1 VISNTNR
8 DLLLKLALKL
18 SYSAQKLLALV
29 LLALIC
35 RANASPLFE
44 DDTVL
49 AINLT
54 GPLSTLIE
62 EEENRA
68 ELPFVLRADDVEHL
82 INVRVR
88 GKSRARVCDFPPL
101 RLDFS
106 EKNSEQTMFAGQNK
120 LKLVTHC
127 RDDSSAQANIL
138 EEYAAYKIFNLISDV
153 SYKVRLVQITYHDTD
168 ARMKEETFVRTG
180 FFIESVS
187 ELADRVGGEPVNVT
201 GVSLSSLDT
210 VQAAAVLVFQYLI
223 GNTDW
228 SLVTAE
234 VDDTRCH
241 NIDLFD
247 IGSHRFLVPYDF
259 DLSGLENA
267 QYARPDPSLGISRV
281 TQRRYRGYCIASGA
295 LADAIGAIAG
305 QKNDIL
311 RVLTRVPGLPEKNI
325 DAGKKYLDGFFAKTD
340 DVEKLARSFERRCL

>member
-1 VISNTNR
+1 M
-8 DLLLKLALKL
+8 
-18 SYSAQKLLALV
+18 V

-44 DDTVL
+44 DDTIL

-54 GPLSTLIE
+54 GPFSTLIE
-62 EEENRA
+62 EEKNRA

-82 INVRVR
+82 IKVRIR
-88 GKSRARVCDFPPL
+88 GKSRTRVCDFPPL
-101 RLDFS
+101 RLAFS
-106 EKNSEQTMFAGQNK
+106 EENSEQTVFAGQNK

-127 RDDSSAQANIL
+127 EDHSSAQANIL

-153 SYKVRLVQITYHDTD
+153 SYKVRLVEITYHDTD
-168 ARMKEETFVRTG
+168 GRMTEETFVRTG
-180 FFIESVS
+180 FLIESAS
-187 ELADRVGGEPVNVT
+187 ELADRVGGEPVRVT

-210 VQAAAVLVFQYLI
+210 VQAAAVFVFQYLI

-228 SLVTAE
+228 SLVAAE
-234 VDDTRCH
+234 ADDTCCH

-247 IGSHRFLVPYDF
+247 IGSRRFVVPYDF

-267 QYARPDPSLGISRV
+267 RYARPDSSLGISRV
-281 TQRRYRGYCIASGA
+281 TQRRYRGYCISSGA
-295 LADAIGAIAG
+295 LEGAISAIAG
-305 QKNDIL
+305 QENDIL
-311 RVLTRVPGLPEKNI
+311 RVLTRMPGLPEKNI
-325 DAGKKYLDGFFAKTD
+325 EAGKKYLDDFFVKTD

>member
-1 VISNTNR
+1 M
-8 DLLLKLALKL
+8 
-18 SYSAQKLLALV
+18 V

-106 EKNSEQTMFAGQNK
+106 EKNSEQTVFAGQNK

-210 VQAAAVLVFQYLI
+210 VQAAAVFVFQYLI

-234 VDDTRCH
+234 VDDTCCH

>member
-1 VISNTNR
+1 
-8 DLLLKLALKL
+8 
-18 SYSAQKLLALV
+18 LV

-106 EKNSEQTMFAGQNK
+106 EKNSEQTVFAGQNK

-210 VQAAAVLVFQYLI
+210 VQAAAVFVFQYLI

-234 VDDTRCH
+234 VDDTCCH